1 MKIREATAA
10 DGEAIRMIVTS
21 CLREFNFEVEAD
33 ATDADLARVPES
45 YHELGGIFRVVED
58 DGRIVGC
65 AGLLPLTDD
74 EIELRKMYFVPA
86 ARGKGG
92 GRLLLD
98 DLVQQARGRRT
109 WKRIVLETASRLET
123 AIAMY
128 QRFGFVETFGEKHA
142 CRCDRSF
149 ALEL

>member
-1 MKIREATAA
+1 MMIREATVA
-10 DGEAIRMIVTS
+10 DGDTIRAIVTS
-21 CLREFNFEVEAD
+21 CLREFSFEVEAD
-33 ATDADLARVPES
+33 ATDADLARVPAS
-45 YHELGGIFRVVED
+45 YHDLGGIFRVVEE
-58 DGRIVGC
+58 DGAIVGC
-65 AGLLPLTDD
+65 AGLFPLSDD
-74 EIELRKMYFVPA
+74 EIELRKMYFVPD
-86 ARGKGG
+86 ARGKGR

-98 DLVQQARGRRT
+98 DLVQQARERRR

-128 QRFGFVETFGEKHA
+128 QRYGFVETFGQKHA